1 MRKQEAGG
9 EGKVL
14 AVNEV
19 TEMQKGLGSCGDKLE
34 GGVGEGV
41 EKGGIWAG
49 VWGGGWSQR
58 TASSHPAEYLPSI
71 P

>member
-19 TEMQKGLGSCGDKLE
+19 TGMQKGLGSCGDKLE
-34 GGVGEGV
+34 GGVEEGA

-49 VWGGGWSQR
+49 VRREVGGLESKGSFK
-58 TASSHPAEYLPSI
+58 SPS
-71 P
+71 